1 MRRNLLLI
9 VFTTFGSI
17 DLIAQS
23 IIPTSPFVTNI
34 DYARF
39 RNDEQSGYLE
49 IYYGFHPH
57 LLTHQWSEG
66 KYRAGVHLWTR
77 VRDDKT
83 EAFAVNERVLLP
95 VEITDTTDVSLRFP
109 FITQAGYVLPLG
121 DYTLEVVAVDSLNP
135 SRRDSVSLVI
145 NIDAY
150 TGEVACSDL
159 ELCSKIVSSSK
170 KDDPFFKNSLEVVP
184 NSTIIFGST
193 AYPVVFHYLEL
204 YNLNPQETYIV
215 KTLIAD
221 SEGRIVKESSKTIK
235 YGVGNAV
242 EVGTTNMTSI
252 KSGKCHFRLLL
263 FNQSAEEV
271 ARTEKVF
278 FVYNPHLVAPQE
290 AALTFQA
297 DVLEGL
303 SEKELD
309 MEFSQA
315 PYIATDE
322 EKKMYK
328 QLDTETGK
336 REFLAKFWTS
346 VLKGRL
352 GHPPIRRVDYLRM
365 VEMANEGYSRMG
377 RAGWKTDQGRVYILY
392 GKPDEIERHPHVS
405 ESKPHEIWR
414 YYGIEGGA
422 EFVFID
428 RFGFGDYQLVHS
440 TKRGELRDGGWER
453 FLR

>member
-1 MRRNLLLI
+1 MRRILLLI
-9 VFTTFGSI
+9 VLSTFGSI

-49 IYYGFHPH
+49 IYYGFYTN
-57 LLTHQWSEG
+57 LLTYQWSEG

-77 VRDDKT
+77 LRDEET
-83 EAFAVNERVLLP
+83 ETFAVNERVLLP

-109 FITQAGYVLPLG
+109 FITQAGYVIPLG
-121 DYTLEVVAVDSLNP
+121 DYTLEVVAADSLNP
-135 SRRDSVSLVI
+135 SRRDSTSFVI

-150 TGEVACSDL
+150 TGGVVCSDL

-184 NSTIIFGST
+184 NPTLIFGST

-204 YNLNPQETYIV
+204 YNLNPQEPYIV
-215 KTLIAD
+215 KTLIKD
-221 SEGRIVKESSKTIK
+221 SEGRIVKESSKTKK

-252 KSGKCHFRLLL
+252 VSGKWHFGLFL
-263 FNQSAEEV
+263 FNQSSEEV
-271 ARTEKVF
+271 IRTEKVF
-278 FVYNPHLVAPQE
+278 FVHNPHLVVREEP
-290 AALTFQA
+290 ALAFQA
-297 DVLEGL
+297 SVLEGL

-309 MEFSQA
+309 TEFSQA
-315 PYIATDE
+315 QYIATDE
-322 EKKMYK
+322 EKQMYK

-336 REFLAKFWTS
+336 REFMARFWTS
-346 VLKGRL
+346 VLKGRMD
-352 GHPPIRRVDYLRM
+352 HPPIQRVDYLRLI
-365 VEMANEGYSRMG
+365 EIADEQYSRMG
-377 RAGWKTDQGRVYILY
+377 KAGWKTDKGRVYILY
-392 GKPDEIERHPHVS
+392 GKPDEIERHPQVS
-405 ESKPHEIWR
+405 ETKPYEIWL
-414 YYGIEGGA
+414 YYGSEGRV

-428 RFGFGDYQLVHS
+428 RYGFGDYELVHS
-440 TKRGELRDGGWER
+440 TKRGELRDDDWER